1 MQNDQTNASTTPNPA
16 QPTQPS
22 YVVPK
27 SSTVAG
33 ILGIF
38 LGSFGAHDWYLGDNK
53 KGILHVALFGGG
65 FIITIIGALLA
76 AITASIPLIG
86 ILFGLVAM
94 LGYLVLLGNCIWG
107 LIEGIIILSQ
117 GDAGLAAKG
126 YPIAVPQ
133 VYVQNPTTSQTA
145 TQPTQPTAPAASATN
160 VTSPETSTA
169 KSAEAKTED
178 KPETKSETKEAK
190 VEKKSG
196 SKKSE

>member
-1 MQNDQTNASTTPNPA
+1 MQNDQTNASTTPN
-16 QPTQPS
+16 PTQPS

-145 TQPTQPTAPAASATN
+145 TQPTQPTTPATPTTN
-160 VTSPETSTA
+160 VASPETSTA
-169 KSAEAKTED
+169 KSTEAKTED
-178 KPETKSETKEAK
+178 KPETKEAK
-190 VEKKSG
+190 VEKKSE

>member
-1 MQNDQTNASTTPNPA
+1 MQNDQTNPSANPNPA
-16 QPTQPS
+16 QSAQPT
-22 YVVPK
+22 YVAPK

-65 FIITIIGALLA
+65 FIIAVLGALLVA
-76 AITASIPLIG
+76 ATASIPLIG

-94 LGYLVLLGNCIWG
+94 LGYLVLIGNCIWG

-126 YPIAVPQ
+126 YPVAAPQ
-133 VYVQNPTTSQTA
+133 VFVQNPVTNQTS
-145 TQPTQPTAPAASATN
+145 TQPTPAAAPAAPTANSAAP
-160 VTSPETSTA
+160 SEAPAEKPA
-169 KSAEAKTED
+169 KSEA
-178 KPETKSETKEAK
+178 KPETKSESKSEPK
-190 VEKKSG
+190 SEKKPE